1 MRVDSPLRREQVGA
15 QDELE
20 CRMRV
25 AAAALLIL
33 ALPLVAEA
41 QTPAR
46 SPEPPV
52 SLTDRTAPLVAPAS
66 EPEEP
71 VAVPE
76 PTEKALRYYR
86 SGFALWLFNVAWGIA
101 IPLVFLFTGFSA
113 RIRDL
118 AQWIGRKWFFT
129 VALYLVFFTLASF
142 VIDLPLAYYQEFVRQ
157 HAYGLSNQTLSK
169 WVGDSLKGLGV
180 GLVMGVLFG
189 WIPFFFL
196 KMSPRR
202 WWLYTSLISVPLIY
216 FVFLIVPIWI
226 HPLFNKFGPMK
237 DKSLETE
244 ILALAKRAGIEGGR
258 VYEVD
263 KSVDTKAVNAYVTGL
278 GHTKRIVLWDT
289 IIAKLEPRELM
300 PVMGHEM
307 GHFVLGHVHKRILL
321 ASLTVFLSLY
331 VAHRSADGLI
341 RRHRARFGFDRLSDV
356 AALPLIILL
365 TNGLALAVSP
375 IFLAYSRHIEHEADR
390 FGLEITRDNHA
401 AATAFVKLQYE
412 NLGVPRPHPLVVFL
426 RSSHPPLGDRIDF
439 ANNYRPWETGAPLRY
454 DALFKSRPS
463 TRGDR
468 LVR

>member
-15 QDELE
+15 RDELE
-20 CRMRV
+20 CRMRD

-46 SPEPPV
+46 SPEAPV

-66 EPEEP
+66 APEGP

-86 SGFALWLFNVAWGIA
+86 SGFVLWLFNVAWGLA

-113 RIRDL
+113 RVRDV
-118 AQWIGRKWFFT
+118 AQRMGRKWFFT
-129 VALYLVFFTLASF
+129 VALYLVLFTLASF

-169 WVGDSLKGLGV
+169 WAGDSLKGLGV

-202 WWLYTSLISVPLIY
+202 WWLYTSLISI
-216 FVFLIVPIWI
+216 PIICVLYLVKPVWI
-226 HPLFNKFGPMK
+226 DPLFNRFGPMK
-237 DKSLETE
+237 NKGLEAE
-244 ILALAKRAGIEGGR
+244 ILALAERAGIEGGR

-263 KSVDTKAVNAYVTGL
+263 MSVDTKAVNAYVTGL
-278 GHTKRIVLWDT
+278 GQTKRIVLWDT
-289 IIAKLEPRELM
+289 IIAKLAPRELL

-307 GHFVLGHVHKRILL
+307 GHYVLGHVRKLILFTT
-321 ASLTVFLSLY
+321 LTVFLSFYL
-331 VAHRSADGLI
+331 AHRSADGLI
-341 RRHRARFGFDRLSDV
+341 RRHHHRFGFDHLSDV

-365 TNGLALAVSP
+365 SNALALAMSP

-401 AATAFVKLQYE
+401 AATAFVKLQQE

-426 RSSHPPLGDRIDF
+426 RSGHPPLGDRIDF
-439 ANNYRPWETGAPLRY
+439 ANNYRPWETGVPLRY
-454 DALFKSRPS
+454 DTLFKSDPS